1 MPTLAISVPQYLM
14 FFFTPSPAPCSGGL
28 CKNPTFHF
36 KKKRKRNRQFTG
48 LQVLEKTR
56 EVQAQYTLK
65 HHLSSEVKYCGNNF
79 FFFFF
84 FILKEV
90 FLFLKGKILSL
101 FWSILLSWRTQL
113 SYMKSRI
120 IPWVPPVAHVGQIS
134 APSVTTWR
142 WGWHF
147 PGTSRATHC
156 SAHTHQCRTTNIC
169 EGSGTRLMGS
179 SLGDWDGS
187 VWKRGDSGETS
198 SLSAIPWKEV
208 VVRWRL
214 AFAPR

>member
-1 MPTLAISVPQYLM
+1 MQTYFFTVSSCPEAPFPSVHPAGAQQNGGCFLLLWKKGKKKTKKSGLPTLAISVPQYLM

-101 FWSILLSWRTQL
+101 FWSILLS
-113 SYMKSRI
+113 
-120 IPWVPPVAHVGQIS
+120 
-134 APSVTTWR
+134 
-142 WGWHF
+142 
-147 PGTSRATHC
+147 
-156 SAHTHQCRTTNIC
+156 
-169 EGSGTRLMGS
+169 
-179 SLGDWDGS
+179 
-187 VWKRGDSGETS
+187 
-198 SLSAIPWKEV
+198 
-208 VVRWRL
+208 
-214 AFAPR
+214 